1 MGHSQ
6 IVVVSENRGAKMISF
21 GVQCLMVG
29 VNLNYFSPSFHIEM
43 FINYVQSY
51 LRREFMVI
59 HHYLG
64 SGTMTHIDLRV
75 CGEQRKGGRE
85 E

>member
-1 MGHSQ
+1 
-6 IVVVSENRGAKMISF
+6 
-21 GVQCLMVG
+21 MVG
-29 VNLNYFSPSFHIEM
+29 VNINYSSPNIHIEM

-75 CGEQRKGGRE
+75 CGEQRKEGRE

>member
-1 MGHSQ
+1 
-6 IVVVSENRGAKMISF
+6 
-21 GVQCLMVG
+21 MVG

-75 CGEQRKGGRE
+75 CGEQRKGERSKVDTVFIHKKKGGEAALRRKE
-85 E
+85 